1 MLIGMLVPD
10 KHQANIVNL
19 YVFFGKIAC
28 GKSFLAAKWAE
39 HNGCTYFNSD
49 IIRKELVGV
58 KPNSRQSEPLNSG
71 IYSPEYSRK
80 TYDELLRRA
89 KDVTVGGQD
98 CAIDASFMSQE
109 ERQRVVALFS
119 KSSVV
124 WFILCECSED
134 VVKQRLQLRSL
145 DENAVSDGRWEIYK
159 QQTETFKAPNDIQ
172 PRYLIKID
180 TNKDIGL
187 LVTELESY
195 IN

>member
-1 MLIGMLVPD
+1 M
-10 KHQANIVNL
+10 
-19 YVFFGKIAC
+19 
-28 GKSFLAAKWAE
+28 
-39 HNGCTYFNSD
+39 
-49 IIRKELVGV
+49 
-58 KPNSRQSEPLNSG
+58 
-71 IYSPEYSRK
+71 SP
-80 TYDELLRRA
+80 
-89 KDVTVGGQD
+89 
-98 CAIDASFMSQE
+98 E

-119 KSSVV
+119 KRSIV

-159 QQTETFKAPNDIQ
+159 QQTERFKAPNDIE